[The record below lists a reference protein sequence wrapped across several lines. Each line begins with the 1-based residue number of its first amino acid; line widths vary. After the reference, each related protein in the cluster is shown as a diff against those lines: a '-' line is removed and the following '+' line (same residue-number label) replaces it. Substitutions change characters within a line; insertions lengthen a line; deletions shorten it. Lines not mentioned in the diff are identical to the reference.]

1 MPAAL
6 DPSELDRTDRILLGA
21 CAAIWLAAL
30 GAGVAAVVALVDLGR
45 GHPEASGESG
55 TPWLLYTVIGV
66 SAVVIIGAVPLLLR
80 ARRSAQQ
87 DAPPPPRPAA
97 RTAQPP
103 PPARGTEAATQ
114 KLRTLGTAAEPV
126 NPRPGYPATRV
137 PITAAAAEPM
147 TAVDQVWLRCA
158 VVIACAMGVATAAIG
173 VATYLMAVESRRS
186 GLGFDRAGRTD
197 HPRYARRPVVL
208 PARAAHPVTR
218 TGRVGGRLL
227 VVPVRLAV

>member
-1 MPAAL
+1 MASRL

-45 GHPEASGESG
+45 GHPQASGESG
-55 TPWLLYTVIGV
+55 TPWLLYTVIGI

-87 DAPPPPRPAA
+87 VAPPPRPAA
-97 RTAQPP
+97 RPAPPP

-114 KLRTLGTAAEPV
+114 KLRTLGATAE
-126 NPRPGYPATRV
+126 RPGYPATRM
-137 PITAAAAEPM
+137 PITTAAAAPW

-158 VVIACAMGVATAAIG
+158 VVIACAMGVATAAVG
-173 VATYLMAVESRRS
+173 VATYLMAVESDTAAWVLIVLA
-186 GLGFDRAGRTD
+186 GLITLGMPAAAWFYLRELRTL
-197 HPRYARRPVVL
+197 L
-208 PARAAHPVTR
+208 PEPAA
-218 TGRVGGRLL
+218 
-227 VVPVRLAV
+227 

>member
-45 GHPEASGESG
+45 GHPESSGESG

-87 DAPPPPRPAA
+87 VAPPPPRPGA
-97 RTAQPP
+97 RTAPPP

-114 KLRTLGTAAEPV
+114 KLR
-126 NPRPGYPATRV
+126 PGHPSTRV
-137 PITAAAAEPM
+137 PITAAAAAPM

-158 VVIACAMGVATAAIG
+158 AVIACAMGVATAAVG
-173 VATYLMAVESRRS
+173 VATYLMAVESDTAAWVLIVLA
-186 GLGFDRAGRTD
+186 GLITLGMPAAPWFYLRELRTL
-197 HPRYARRPVVL
+197 L
-208 PARAAHPVTR
+208 PEPAA
-218 TGRVGGRLL
+218 
-227 VVPVRLAV
+227 

>member
-1 MPAAL
+1 MTSAL

-45 GHPEASGESG
+45 GHPQASGESG

-87 DAPPPPRPAA
+87 VAPPPRPAA
-97 RTAQPP
+97 RTAPPP

-114 KLRTLGTAAEPV
+114 KLRTLGATAEPV
-126 NPRPGYPATRV
+126 KPEPGHPATQV
-137 PITAAAAEPM
+137 PITPVAAAPM

-158 VVIACAMGVATAAIG
+158 LVIACAMGVAAAAVG
-173 VATYLMAVESRRS
+173 VATYLMAVES
-186 GLGFDRAGRTD
+186 DT
-197 HPRYARRPVVL
+197 
-208 PARAAHPVTR
+208 AAWV
-218 TGRVGGRLL
+218 LL
-227 VVPVRLAV
+227 VLAGLITLGMPAAPWFYLRELRSLLPEPAA

>member
-80 ARRSAQQ
+80 ARRSAQL
-87 DAPPPPRPAA
+87 DAPLPPRPAA

-103 PPARGTEAATQ
+103 PPARGTEAPTQ

-137 PITAAAAEPM
+137 PITAAAAAPM
-147 TAVDQVWLRCA
+147 TAVDEVWLRCA

-173 VATYLMAVESRRS
+173 VATYLMAVESDAAAWVLIVLA
-186 GLGFDRAGRTD
+186 GLITLGMPAAPWFYLRELRTL
-197 HPRYARRPVVL
+197 L
-208 PARAAHPVTR
+208 PEPAA
-218 TGRVGGRLL
+218 
-227 VVPVRLAV
+227 